1 MGVGKFEHLS
11 VSSRSRA
18 RALLK
23 RVLLLLL
30 LLLLDFAKNRR
41 RFRETRR
48 QKIGRVQRSAE
59 TFLRVVFSLS
69 IDRSKQPS
77 FTQPLGAHTFY
88 RFL

>member
-23 RVLLLLL
+23 RVLL

>member
-23 RVLLLLL
+23 RVLLLF
-30 LLLLDFAKNRR
+30 DFAENRR
-41 RFRETRR
+41 RFRGTRR
-48 QKIGRVQRSAE
+48 QKIGRVVQRSAE